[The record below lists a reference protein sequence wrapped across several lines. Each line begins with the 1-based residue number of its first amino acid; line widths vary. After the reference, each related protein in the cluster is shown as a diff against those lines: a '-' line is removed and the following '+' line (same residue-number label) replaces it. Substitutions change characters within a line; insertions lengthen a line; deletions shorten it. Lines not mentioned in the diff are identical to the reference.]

1 MKKVIFCLLFLVSF
15 FWFDFSVLAEQ
26 VNPVPTAPVRA
37 YPCPKELEEIYSQR
51 GEICTTD
58 YNEFLKDPVKTHFWT
73 DDKEVTIV
81 GRSSERA
88 RQFIYWVLSHPSID
102 NHPTLLK
109 IWATVRNTSYFFII
123 LVAALLGL
131 GIIIG
136 QKTDFEIGIK
146 ITPSITKIFIALF
159 YITFSATIFLSI
171 VQLSEVLMKFF
182 IENLGG
188 KNLFNTYFN
197 GESQESNYYTFY
209 GLKDLNYGAQEWV
222 RNQLFFLKL
231 TEITYYIL
239 GGVFILRKIILWFL
253 LFVSPFLAI
262 LFAFSF
268 SKNIGWIWI
277 GVFFQWVFYGPLL
290 ALFLGGLATIW
301 QNGIPFIFDFSRAGT
316 FDGNVFPMATNI
328 LWGGPAQKLSWL
340 NNVNYIDTYAEYLI
354 CLIMLWTVIVLPW
367 WLLRTFRD
375 YCCDGINAIKNIL
388 LTNFGPGKAPP
399 PNPPSIAPNI
409 SLQTSASLK
418 NETIVK
424 TKIETIEEIKKA
436 KTEDITHSLNIKVN
450 NLADIARFETNKQAA
465 QNIQY
470 LKNPT
475 QAATASDR
483 QKYMNIRYELSNRAA
498 KADPLASRIVT
509 SIFSSTQQQSKIKD
523 TILNTLPK
531 TVIKQV
537 VSYQV
542 KLPEEKVKSVS
553 NTLANYLSKNNQ
565 LVLQVSQKTN
575 VDGEKVKQTINLV
588 HQSLDAT
595 PIQAVEKIAQEVKL
609 DKEKVAQVVKEYAL
623 AIKSDE
629 NLTKEV
635 AEKENIKP
643 EEVKNLIDT
652 QTPLI
657 TDPEKN
663 IDQAVIVP
671 KTISID
677 EYEQVK
683 KMWQNQYEKGEIP
696 VSENIRTRDQ
706 WVEKDI
712 VFITNTLNKLLS
724 DNQEL
729 KQQGLDEV
737 GYILPIFMI
746 NNLNGEQLVTYLK
759 AKLQAAKTVKA
770 LIDKEKEVTEKLKA
784 QAEKIEVF
792 VSRKKEEAKTME
804 MSKQDKLNP

>member
-1 MKKVIFCLLFLVSF
+1 MKKIILYLLFLVSF
-15 FWFDFSVLAEQ
+15 FWPNFSVLAEQ
-26 VNPVPTAPVRA
+26 ITPAPTPPIRA
-37 YPCPKELEEIYSQR
+37 YSCPKELEQVYNQR

-58 YNEFLKDPVKTHFWT
+58 YNEFLKDPFKTHFWT
-73 DDKEVTIV
+73 DDQEVTIA
-81 GRSSERA
+81 GRASERA

-109 IWATVRNTSYFFII
+109 IWATVRNLNYFLII
-123 LVAALLGL
+123 LVAAFLGL

-136 QKTDFEIGIK
+136 QKTSFETGIK
-146 ITPSITKIFIALF
+146 VAPSITKIFISIL
-159 YITFSATIFLSI
+159 YITFSATIVLSI
-171 VQLSEVLMKFF
+171 IQLSEILMKFF

-197 GESQESNYYTFY
+197 GVSQESNYYTFY

-222 RNQLFFLKL
+222 KNQLFFLKL

-239 GGVFILRKIILWFL
+239 GGVFILRKIVLWFL
-253 LFVSPFLAI
+253 LFASPFLAI

-290 ALFLGGLATIW
+290 ALFLGGLAAIW

-316 FDGNVFPMATNI
+316 VEGNIFPMATNI

-340 NNVNYIDTYAEYLI
+340 NNVNYIDTFAEYI
-354 CLIMLWTVIVLPW
+354 ITLIMLWVVIVLPW

-388 LTNFGPGKAPP
+388 LTDFGPGKTPP
-399 PNPPSIAPNI
+399 LTPSLTPNI
-409 SLQTSASLK
+409 SMQTSTSLK
-418 NETIVK
+418 NETVVK
-424 TKIETIEEIKKA
+424 TRIETIEEIKKA
-436 KTEDITHSLNIKVN
+436 KTEEITHSLDIKAN

-465 QNIQY
+465 QNLQY

-483 QKYMNIRYELSNRAA
+483 QKYMNIRVELSNRAA
-498 KADPLASRIVT
+498 KSDPLANRIIT
-509 SIFSSTQQQSKIKD
+509 SIFSPPQQQIKIKSV
-523 TILNTLPK
+523 ILNTLPK
-531 TVIKQV
+531 TPIKQV

-542 KLPEEKVKSVS
+542 KLPEEKIKSVS
-553 NTLANYLSKNNQ
+553 NTLINYISNNNQ
-565 LVLQVSQKTN
+565 LVSQVSQKTN
-575 VDGEKVKQTINLV
+575 VDEEKVKQTINLV
-588 HQSLDAT
+588 HQSLDVT
-595 PIQAVEKIAQEVKL
+595 PTQVIEKIAQEAKL
-609 DKEKVAQVVKEYAL
+609 DKEKVAQVVKEYAHF
-623 AIKSDE
+623 IKSDE
-629 NLTKEV
+629 KLTKEV

-643 EEVKNLIDT
+643 EEVKNLIDI

-657 TDPEKN
+657 TEPEKN
-663 IDQAVIVP
+663 IEQAVIIP
-671 KTISID
+671 KTVSID

-696 VSENIRTRDQ
+696 VNENIRTRGE

-759 AKLQAAKTVKA
+759 AKLEAAKTVKA
-770 LIDKEKEVTEKLKA
+770 LFDKEKEITEKLKA
-784 QAEKIEVF
+784 QAEKVEVS
-792 VSRKKEEAKTME
+792 VARKKEEAKTME
-804 MSKQDKLNP
+804 MSKNKN